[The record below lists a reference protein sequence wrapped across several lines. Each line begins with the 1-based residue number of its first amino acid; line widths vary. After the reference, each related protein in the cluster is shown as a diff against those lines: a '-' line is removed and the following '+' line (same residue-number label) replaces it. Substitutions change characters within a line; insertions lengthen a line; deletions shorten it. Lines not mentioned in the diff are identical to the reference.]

1 MPCCGNSDKKPTTS
15 VAASTVATPPEQV
28 KTADDSGVQTAV
40 HAEEKS
46 ERTKKRDCGCQ
57 C

>member
-1 MPCCGNSDKKPTTS
+1 MPCCGNTDKKPSES

-28 KTADDSGVQTAV
+28 KTADDSGVPTAV

>member
-1 MPCCGNSDKKPTTS
+1 MPCCGNTDKKPSES

-28 KTADDSGVQTAV
+28 KTAESGISTAV
-40 HAEEKS
+40 HAEEN
-46 ERTKKRDCGCQ
+46 ERAKKRDCGCQ